1 MDVNKCDVVID
12 MRYCIII
19 PFLCILLI
27 PRNQSEPTDN
37 NHVVIVAAAKFRS
50 AKKQQM
56 KAHVG
61 NNESLLVV
69 QLLHLKHNIN
79 KPPCQEDKS

>member
-1 MDVNKCDVVID
+1 MDVNKCDVVIY

-27 PRNQSEPTDN
+27 PRNKSEPTNN

-61 NNESLLVV
+61 NQRPCNRDEQNSNKGGD
-69 QLLHLKHNIN
+69 QLIGQQLN
-79 KPPCQEDKS
+79 